1 MIGKRESN
9 MRKIGYYLRLSIED
23 GDKEES
29 DSIGN
34 QRKQILEYIKQDSE
48 LCSWDI
54 KEFCDD
60 GYSGTSMDR
69 PGMQEMLREIK
80 NSQIGCIIVKDMSRF
95 ARDYIEMGNYLNQIF
110 PFLGVRFIAINDHYD
125 SRKQKGCTIELD
137 TAFRTLFYDLYSKD
151 ISVKVKT
158 SIENKCAKGEY
169 IFGQVPFGY
178 EKSKEVK
185 NRIVI
190 NEKEAQVVQYIFSL
204 AMQGKSST
212 QIAKLLY
219 KENVPTMAEIRKQ
232 AVKEDGKIH
241 TWTAS
246 AVRKMLNNRFYLG
259 DMVYGKTIRTAVGKK
274 GYKVVPRA
282 DWKIIPNHHEALVSL
297 ETFTQVSR
305 FKTGY
310 DTDRKKEK
318 HPLTGKVYC
327 GGCKYSLSFKPT
339 SENNKYSKFECRK
352 HSLLQIQ
359 DCCTSISAD
368 LLEEMVLFLLY
379 KELML
384 CGNFIKEKK
393 ILEAFQKKEIEVLTQ
408 ILYDCQKKKKLAQ
421 RRKSDIYIKYALK
434 ESSED
439 VYQKRNRKLTE
450 ETDYLTIKEKKTIEE
465 FEKLKIEYQMEKEDM
480 KTIIRHLHMDEL
492 TTGIVSTFIKK
503 VYIYNKKRIEIEWDF
518 DIMS

>member
-1 MIGKRESN
+1 MG
-9 MRKIGYYLRLSIED
+9 KIGYYLRLSIED

-48 LCSWDI
+48 LCSWDT

-95 ARDYIEMGNYLNQIF
+95 ARDYIEMGNFLNQIF

-151 ISVKVKT
+151 ISIKVKT

-169 IFGQVPFGY
+169 VFGQVPFGY

-185 NRIVI
+185 NRVIV
-190 NEKEAQVVQYIFSL
+190 NEKEAQVVRYIFSL

-212 QIAKLLY
+212 QIAKQLY

-232 AVKEDGKIH
+232 TVKEDGKIH

-246 AVRKMLNNRFYLG
+246 SVRKMLNNRFYIG
-259 DMVYGKTIRTAVGKK
+259 EMVYGKTIRKAVGRK
-274 GYKVVPRA
+274 GYKVVPREK
-282 DWKIIPNHHEALVSL
+282 WKIVPEHHEALVSL
-297 ETFTQVSR
+297 ETFTQVSC
-305 FKTGY
+305 FKAGY
-310 DTDRKKEK
+310 DTERKREK
-318 HPLTGKVYC
+318 HPLAGKVYC
-327 GGCKYSLSFKPT
+327 GGCKYSLNYKRAGEKNRYT
-339 SENNKYSKFECRK
+339 KFECRK
-352 HSLLQIQ
+352 HALLQIP

-368 LLEEMVLFLLY
+368 LLVEMVLFWLN

-384 CGNFIKEKK
+384 YGNFVKEKEV
-393 ILEAFQKKEIEVLTQ
+393 LELFQKMGVQALTQ
-408 ILYDCQKKKKLAQ
+408 KLYDCQKKKKSAE
-421 RRKSDIYIKYALK
+421 RRKSDIYIKYAWK
-434 ESSED
+434 EISED
-439 VYQKRNRKLTE
+439 IYQKRNGQISE
-450 ETDYLTIKEKKTIEE
+450 EISYLSLKEKKIVERLEE
-465 FEKLKIEYQMEKEDM
+465 LKKEYQKEKEDM
-480 KTIIRHLHMDEL
+480 KTIIRYLHLDEL
-492 TTGIVSTFIKK
+492 TLDIVNAFVKK
-503 VYIYNKKRIEIEWDF
+503 VYIYNKNRVEIEWNF
-518 DIMS
+518 NIVEHSNNLT